1 MNTETKIKTITVTLL
16 TLSLLSCTGSV
27 PRRDLQ
33 NLPSLVE
40 IVAVNFNQQD
50 LKIRVSHRN
59 KTARVGNQL
68 SCQLAIKDSKPL
80 QFNEIP
86 VPDLTTYAVET
97 LDIKLPTGQQAFLRE
112 NNKELPYVLDCFL
125 FSENFR
131 KEHLIKKA
139 SLFLV
144 PGTEN
149 TYR

>member
-1 MNTETKIKTITVTLL
+1 MNTENKLKTFALTLL
-16 TLSLLSCTGSV
+16 ALSLVSCAGSV

-33 NLPSLVE
+33 NLPSLIE
-40 IVAVNFNQQD
+40 IVAVNFSQQA

-59 KTARVGNQL
+59 KTARTGNQL
-68 SCQLAIKDSKPL
+68 SCQLAIKDSTAI

-97 LDIKLPTGQQAFLRE
+97 LDINLPSSQHDFLNEQSR
-112 NNKELPYVLDCFL
+112 ELPYVLDCFL

-139 SLFLV
+139 TLFLV